1 MQRMDRN
8 YQSRRNDSTL
18 SEYVQR
24 GISLMYVAGIAE
36 ARRYLIARHVPL
48 DVIERVLSS
57 TAQRR
62 QSAHPFGVSSVIWT
76 REESS

>member
-1 MQRMDRN
+1 MNRI
-8 YQSRRNDSTL
+8 YQSRRNDSIL

-24 GISLMYVAGIAE
+24 GISLMYVAGITE
-36 ARRYLIARHVPL
+36 ARRYLVARSVPQE
-48 DVIERVLSS
+48 VIDRVLSS

-62 QSAHPFGVSSVIWT
+62 QLAHPFGVSSVNRT